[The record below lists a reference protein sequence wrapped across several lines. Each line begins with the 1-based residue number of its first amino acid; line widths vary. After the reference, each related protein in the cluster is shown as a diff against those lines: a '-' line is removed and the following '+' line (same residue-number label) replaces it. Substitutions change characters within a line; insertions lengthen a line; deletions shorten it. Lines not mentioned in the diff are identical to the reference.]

1 MIAELAL
8 AAALASAT
16 SSSETGASAAGRLAA
31 AYAEGLKSASLD
43 TLNSAFAP
51 DGSFFSR
58 DANGRLQR
66 QVFSTALPTWVDGP
80 DSTVRFDVQ
89 RIENPTDQLAS
100 VTGRLRMATRCYQD
114 QLLLMR
120 LAAGWRIVA
129 KTTEQIPCAEAS
141 TPRE

>member
-8 AAALASAT
+8 AGALTSAA
-16 SSSETGASAAGRLAA
+16 SSSDTGASAAGRVAA

-58 DANGRLQR
+58 DAKGRLRR
-66 QVFSTALPTWVDGP
+66 QSFSAALPTWVGGP

-120 LAAGWRIVA
+120 LASGWRIVA
-129 KTTEQIPCAEAS
+129 KTTEQIPCTDAS